1 MDSYDSRKFHYTKP
15 KTPEE
20 TVSAIYE
27 ELSITPLT
35 DREKRPEQTIKGYLA
50 SIYKNLND
58 HHWADKNRRE
68 DRERSEG
75 ISLGTIGV
83 LGLILVLLAAN
94 TNSDWEWWRTYSYFF
109 FVMGFVLTV
118 MFAAASMERSLPI
131 SRILK
136 FNSAKVL
143 CALIFS
149 AAVIYASSQ
158 ASGQLNSIFQID
170 GSNLPYTRAILS
182 AVFFLKMCTP
192 FLFVLALFAVIHGMV
207 VWNAARNKED
217 VFLFPWN
224 SLMFIVSSLLVA
236 GNFWWLTHVAF
247 GDDQIR
253 SKAYK
258 LAHYLDFSE
267 AAYCVNSSSLE
278 EERKSYLFFG
288 QDQNKVLIDKKLSI
302 QESFE
307 QFVKNRSAID
317 NVYIPS
323 KYSVVS
329 CGPMQKDVPSE
340 QASQAAQEGMDIRV
354 FTQ

>member
-1 MDSYDSRKFHYTKP
+1 MDNYGSRKFHYNKP
-15 KTPEE
+15 KNPEE
-20 TVSAIYE
+20 TVTAIYE
-27 ELSITPLT
+27 ELSVTPLNA
-35 DREKRPEQTIKGYLA
+35 REKRPEQTIKGYLQ
-50 SIYKNLND
+50 SIYDNLND
-58 HHWADKNRRE
+58 RRWAEKNRRE
-68 DRERSEG
+68 DQERSEG

-83 LGLILVLLAAN
+83 LGLILVLVAAN
-94 TNSDWEWWRTYSYFF
+94 ANSDWEWWRAYSYFF

-149 AAVIYASSQ
+149 TAVIYAGSQ
-158 ASGQLNSIFQID
+158 ASAQLNSIFRID
-170 GSNLPYTRAILS
+170 GSNLPYTRAILA

-192 FLFVLALFAVIHGMV
+192 FLFVLAVFAVIHGMV

-224 SLMFIVSSLLVA
+224 SLMFIFSSLLVA

-253 SKAYK
+253 NKAYK
-258 LAHYLDFSE
+258 LAHYLDFSD
-267 AAYCVNSSSLE
+267 AAYCVDSRSPG
-278 EERKSYLFFG
+278 EERESYLFFG

-307 QFVKNRSAID
+307 QFVKNHSASES
-317 NVYIPS
+317 VYIPS
-323 KYSVVS
+323 KYRVAS
-329 CGPMQKDVPSE
+329 CAPMPQPALSE
-340 QASQAAQEGMDIRV
+340 QAPAATHDGMGNRISI
-354 FTQ
+354 Q